1 MLAWLEEE
9 GNRGRHDVLAWLEEH
24 TLSISEQ
31 ASEARHLAGRLAFLY
46 RIRVLSMI
54 CSVDHTVYHNYPTP
68 PLHCQSSH
76 RQS

>member
-31 ASEARHLAGRLAFLY
+31 ASEARHLAGRLAFL
-46 RIRVLSMI
+46 
-54 CSVDHTVYHNYPTP
+54 
-68 PLHCQSSH
+68 
-76 RQS
+76 